1 MNFFYFRKTEIKKM
15 KRITANAFYYYYYFF
30 RNRVI

>member
-1 MNFFYFRKTEIKKM
+1 MNFFYFIKTEIKKM
-15 KRITANAFYYYYYFF
+15 KRITAVAFYYYYYFF